1 MGAGGPI
8 LMPYPNGGLRIWRIQ
23 MNIYTKE
30 IARILVI
37 DIEHAKK
44 IQDYIDTEIYLDY
57 SECTG
62 KDLREAA
69 IEAYSIIG

>member
-1 MGAGGPI
+1 
-8 LMPYPNGGLRIWRIQ
+8 